1 MVEGRN
7 AEFVFFFPLLNR
19 KQKNRPLKLF
29 FIDISKKKEKAQGP
43 FCSVDHL
50 GFPFA
55 VPTPPFH
62 CSVNGTKYIHFL
74 PFFFLHL
81 APQLK
86 PKWWWRHS
94 WERDSSWPPFSRG
107 FADYISSG
115 QSEMQPVP
123 PWVPT
128 SGSLAKFLF

>member
-19 KQKNRPLKLF
+19 KQKSHPLKLF

-55 VPTPPFH
+55 IPTPPFH
-62 CSVNGTKYIHFL
+62 CSVNGTKYIRFL
-74 PFFFLHL
+74 PFFFTFSSSAETKVVVVAQLGEGQQL
-81 APQLK
+81 APVLQGLC
-86 PKWWWRHS
+86 
-94 WERDSSWPPFSRG
+94 
-107 FADYISSG
+107 
-115 QSEMQPVP
+115 
-123 PWVPT
+123 
-128 SGSLAKFLF
+128 